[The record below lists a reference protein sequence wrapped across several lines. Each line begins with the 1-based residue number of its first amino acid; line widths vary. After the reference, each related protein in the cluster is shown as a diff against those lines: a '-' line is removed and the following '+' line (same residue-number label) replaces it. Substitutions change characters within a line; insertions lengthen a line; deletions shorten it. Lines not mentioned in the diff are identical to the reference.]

1 MNCFFIIINTFY
13 KCSIYSIRFI
23 IIIYFFNVVRIAAQT
38 GSASAL
44 GVGGC
49 WFESN
54 LSEL

>member
-1 MNCFFIIINTFY
+1 MHLRY
-13 KCSIYSIRFI
+13 ESKYL
-23 IIIYFFNVVRIAAQT
+23 RIAAQT

-54 LSEL
+54 LSELKPQSELVY

>member
-1 MNCFFIIINTFY
+1 MLNNKVI
-13 KCSIYSIRFI
+13 
-23 IIIYFFNVVRIAAQT
+23 RIAAQT

-54 LSEL
+54 LSDWRAA

>member
-1 MNCFFIIINTFY
+1 MEFINYLLIII
-13 KCSIYSIRFI
+13 
-23 IIIYFFNVVRIAAQT
+23 RIAAQT

-54 LSEL
+54 LSDKWVRAA